1 MSFTRLQPNDRNLL
15 VGLNNKLC
23 TVEFQL
29 TAVEAKLTSLEWLLT
44 EDASKMARIAG
55 SANYTRTIAYY
66 LTTSNVTSVIH
77 TGTTSNGVETITETI
92 AYADPSLANANPI
105 SVIYS

>member
-23 TVEFQL
+23 
-29 TAVEAKLTSLEWLLT
+29 AAEAKLSALELLLT
-44 EDASKMARIAG
+44 EDASKMSRIAG
-55 SANYTRTIAYY
+55 SADYSRIISYY
-66 LTTSNVTSVIH
+66 LTTSNVISVVH

-92 AYADPSLANANPI
+92 AYVDPSVANANPI

>member
-1 MSFTRLQPNDRNLL
+1 MSYTRLQPNDRNLL

-23 TVEFQL
+23 TVESQL
-29 TAVEAKLTSLEWLLT
+29 ASATLKLSALEMLLT
-44 EDASKMARIAG
+44 EDASKMSRIAG
-55 SANYTRTIAYY
+55 SADYSRIISYY
-66 LTTSNVTSVIH
+66 LTTSNVISVVH

-92 AYADPSLANANPI
+92 AYADPSVANANPI

>member
-1 MSFTRLQPNDRNLL
+1 MSYTRLQPNDRNLL

-23 TVEFQL
+23 VVESQL
-29 TAVEAKLTSLEWLLT
+29 TVVQVQLSALERLLT
-44 EDASKMARIAG
+44 EDASKMSRIAG
-55 SANYTRTIAYY
+55 SADYSRILNYY
-66 LTTSNVTSVIH
+66 LTTSNIISVVH

-92 AYADPSLANANPI
+92 AYADPAVANANPI